1 MIKGSCCVE
10 SFFAELDNS
19 YNSNISELDTMI
31 RHIAIHGFNGLPPG
45 WSHEIDK
52 SEKLFELRKG
62 RLRIPYFR
70 GSGDRIII
78 CGPGFVK
85 KTQKTPDSVKNEMKD
100 LQSQYRKNLAS
111 GRLEVIE
118 IGNNGS

>member
-1 MIKGSCCVE
+1 MIKDACCVE
-10 SFFAELDNS
+10 SFIAELDNS
-19 YNSNISELDTMI
+19 YNSNIADLDIMI
-31 RHIAIHGFNGLPPG
+31 KHIAMHGFSGLPPG

-52 SEKLFELRKG
+52 SEKIFELRKG

-85 KTQKTPDSVKNEMKD
+85 KTQKTEASVKKTMKKLRD
-100 LQSQYRKNLAS
+100 EYRKDDAAGKLQVVAVDS
-111 GRLEVIE
+111 
-118 IGNNGS
+118 NGS